1 MTHKSSSVELLHEKV
16 QNWIWKQGWTSLKE
30 IQENTI
36 PIVLKG
42 DCDVIISAATA
53 GGKTEAAFLPIL
65 SNLLSEDFGSSGYD
79 VLYISPLKAL
89 INDQYRRLLDMT
101 KGLNINVTPW
111 HGDISIS
118 VKNKSVKNSSGILII
133 TPESLESFFINR
145 FSDVISVF
153 SKLRYI
159 VIDELHAFIGNERGK
174 QLQSLLSR
182 IELITGKTTPRIA
195 MSATFSNYDSVKN
208 FLRQDEVLECFIPY
222 QGDSKHE
229 IRLIIKN
236 YLQEECTEKE
246 ICNEI
251 FTKLRGANNLVFANS
266 RLESELY
273 AVLLRDMS
281 DKQCVPNEFHVHHG
295 NLSKI
300 ERKNIEKE
308 LQLGHTPITAICT
321 STLEL
326 GVDIGKVKSIAQIG
340 VANSVS
346 SLRQRLGRS
355 GRRNEPSI
363 LRIFSV
369 ENSESKGILY
379 ELRTNLV
386 QNIAVI
392 ELLREH
398 KYESPN
404 IDKFHLST
412 LIQQILSLLAS
423 YSGFY
428 PKEGWFLLCNK
439 GAFKN
444 ISPTL
449 FLMLLKSLGKK
460 NIISQLNNGQIVI
473 GKEGEKLLRNLDFY
487 TAFTVQD
494 NFIVISLSDSKKL
507 GEISVLPEIGDVII
521 LAGRRWQVN
530 NIDTKRHCV
539 YVNLSISGGNV
550 YFDIN
555 GTEIDGIITQK
566 MKEIY
571 TDNISYPYLDIK
583 TNCRYELDVARRFF
597 KENSMDKSPIIKYGD
612 KTILLTWVG
621 AKINRTISLIY
632 KYVFGKIIAYNELML
647 FGITLENIQT
657 ILSHDKPTIE
667 QLSTLVSRNH
677 KIKQKYDYLLSDEL
691 LNLEYGNT
699 YLDIENAWNLL
710 TTIFNRD
717 KIQHSI

>member
-1 MTHKSSSVELLHEKV
+1 MTHKSSSFELLHEKV
-16 QNWIWKQGWTSLKE
+16 QNWIWRQGWTSLKE

-42 DCDVIISAATA
+42 DCDVIVSAATA

-65 SNLLSEDFGSSGYD
+65 SNILSEDFESSGYD

-89 INDQYRRLLDMT
+89 INDQYRRLLDIT
-101 KGLNINVTPW
+101 KDLNINVTPW

-118 VKNKSVKNSSGILII
+118 IKNKSVKNSSGILII
-133 TPESLESFFINR
+133 TPESLESFLINR
-145 FSDVISVF
+145 FSDVNSVF
-153 SKLRYI
+153 GKLRYI

-182 IELITGKTTPRIA
+182 IELITRKATPRIA
-195 MSATFSNYDSVKN
+195 MSATFSNYDSVKH
-208 FLRQDEVLECFIPY
+208 FLRQDEALECFIPN

-251 FTKLRGANNLVFANS
+251 FTKLRGTNNLVFANS
-266 RLESELY
+266 RLETELY

-281 DKQCVPNEFHVHHG
+281 DKLCVPNEFHIHHG

-300 ERKNIEKE
+300 ERENVEKE
-308 LQLGHTPITAICT
+308 LQLCHTPITTICT

-369 ENSESKGILY
+369 ENTESKGLLY
-379 ELRTNLV
+379 DLRTNLV

-392 ELLREH
+392 ELLKEH

-404 IDKFHLST
+404 IGKFHLST
-412 LIQQILSLLAS
+412 LIQQILSILAS

-428 PKEGWFLLCNK
+428 PKEGWDFLCNK

-444 ISPTL
+444 VTPTL
-449 FLMLLKSLGKK
+449 FLMLLKSLGEKK
-460 NIISQLNNGQIVI
+460 VISQLNNGQIII
-473 GKEGEKLLRNLDFY
+473 GKEGEKLLGKIDFY
-487 TAFTVQD
+487 TAFTVPD
-494 NFIVISLSDSKKL
+494 NFIVISLSDSRTL
-507 GEISVLPEIGDVII
+507 GEISYLPEIGSVII

-530 NIDTKRHCV
+530 NIDTKRNRI
-539 YVNLSISGGNV
+539 YVNIAMSGGYV

-555 GTEIDGIITQK
+555 GSEIDGIITQK

-571 TDNISYPYLDIK
+571 LDNTTYPYLDCK
-583 TNCRYELDVARRFF
+583 TGCHTELDIARAFF
-597 KENSMDKSPIIKYGD
+597 KNNNMDKSPFVKYED
-612 KTILLTWVG
+612 KSILITWMG
-621 AKINRTISLIY
+621 AKINRTISLVYEYI
-632 KYVFGKIIAYNELML
+632 FGEGVAYNELML
-647 FGITLENIQT
+647 IDITLENIQT
-657 ILSHDKPTIE
+657 ILSHNKPTVE
-667 QLSTLVSRNH
+667 QLSTLVGRDY

-691 LNLEYGNT
+691 LNLEYGST

-710 TTIFNRD
+710 ISLD
-717 KIQHSI
+717 K

>member
-1 MTHKSSSVELLHEKV
+1 MTHKSSSFKLLHEKV
-16 QNWIWKQGWTSLKE
+16 QYWIWRQGWTTLKE

-36 PIVLKG
+36 PIVLNG

-65 SNLLSEDFGSSGYD
+65 SNILSEDFGSSGYE

-118 VKNKSVKNSSGILII
+118 VKNKSVRNSSGILVI
-133 TPESLESFFINR
+133 TPESLESFLINR

-182 IELITGKTTPRIA
+182 IELITRQTIPRIA
-195 MSATFSNYDSVKN
+195 MSATFSNYDSVKR
-208 FLRQDEVLECFIPY
+208 FLRQDEKLECFIPH

-229 IRLIIKN
+229 IRLVIKN
-236 YLQEECTEKE
+236 YSLSTSPEEE
-246 ICNEI
+246 ISNEI
-251 FTKLRGANNLVFANS
+251 FTKLRGTNNLVYANS
-266 RLESELY
+266 RLETELY
-273 AVLLRDMS
+273 AVLLRDKS
-281 DKQCVPNEFHVHHG
+281 DSQCVPNEFHIHHG

-300 ERKNIEKE
+300 ERENVEKE

-369 ENSESKGILY
+369 EKRTDGLLY
-379 ELRTNLV
+379 DLRTNLV
-386 QNIAVI
+386 QNIAVV
-392 ELLREH
+392 ELMREH

-404 IDKFHLST
+404 IGKFHLST
-412 LIQQILSLLAS
+412 LIQQILSILAS

-428 PKEGWFLLCNK
+428 PKEGWDFLCNK

-444 ISPTL
+444 VTPTL
-449 FLMLLKSLGKK
+449 FLKLLKSLGEE
-460 NIISQLNNGQIVI
+460 NIISQLNNGQIII
-473 GKEGEKLLRNLDFY
+473 GKEGEKLLGKLDFY
-487 TAFTVQD
+487 TAFTVQE
-494 NFIVISLSDSKKL
+494 NFIVISLSDSKTL
-507 GEISVLPEIGDVII
+507 GEISALPKIGDVII

-530 NIDTKRHCV
+530 NIDTKRNRI
-539 YVNLSISGGNV
+539 YVNLAISGGNV
-550 YFDIN
+550 YFDII
-555 GTEIDGIITQK
+555 GTEIDGIITWK

-571 TDNISYPYLDIK
+571 SDNRTYPYLDNK
-583 TNCRYELDVARRFF
+583 TDCHTELDIARSFF
-597 KENSMDKSPIIKYGD
+597 RNNNMDKSPFIHYRD
-612 KTILLTWVG
+612 ENILITWMG

-632 KYVFGKIIAYNELML
+632 EYILGKKIKYNELML
-647 FGITLENIQT
+647 FGITFENIQT
-657 ILSHDKPTIE
+657 ILFHNKPTIE
-667 QLSTLVSRNH
+667 QLSTLVSRDY
-677 KIKQKYDYLLSDEL
+677 KIKQKFDYLLSDEL
-691 LNLEYGNT
+691 LNLEYGST
-699 YLDIENAWNLL
+699 YLDLENAWDLL
-710 TTIFNRD
+710 VSLV
-717 KIQHSI
+717 K